1 MSDRPWKQ
9 EERQVARLLRGQR
22 YPANSGG
29 RVDVESALYVAQ
41 VKHVRR
47 LSLASLEALAV
58 EMEQLGTQR
67 SKAGVLMV
75 KRRAGA
81 GRPTPRLV
89 VMTEVVWREMNG
101 RGDE

>member
-1 MSDRPWKQ
+1 M
-9 EERQVARLLRGQR
+9 
-22 YPANSGG
+22 
-29 RVDVESALYVAQ
+29 ESALYVAQ